1 MHPAAY
7 IEFLTSMHPIAY
19 IEIISTLMCLA
30 AIVFLIRGWKR
41 PGFLPAIPILTLILL
56 LLMMFY
62 GIVLFL
68 EWSRFAE
75 RYHWHF
81 IEDFASIFI
90 PFIWAFIFYAIV
102 KNSVEDNLRTS
113 REHFRNLVES
123 TSDWIWETDT
133 KGRYT
138 YVSPQVQDILGY
150 TPKEIIGKT
159 PFELMVPEEAERV
172 SVIFAE
178 IVEKKEPFQN
188 IENVCLHKD
197 GHEVTLETNGVP
209 VLDKKG
215 NLIGFRGV
223 DRNIT
228 QRLEAERLQKQQQA
242 ELDSVFRASPTGV
255 VLVRDRKLIRGN
267 ARFFEITGYSE
278 EELAGMGPRR
288 LYQSEQEYRAVGE
301 KYTEAMTRGFAR
313 IETQFARKD
322 QTVIDVVIYISPL
335 DRENADKGFVV
346 VTQDITEF
354 KAARQ
359 QVIEEKTKA
368 QLYLD
373 VAGVMIVVLD
383 IKGRVKLINKKGCEI
398 LECSAD
404 KIEGVDWFKTFLPA
418 SYQQITWNAFERI
431 IRGEEKSVEYFENP
445 VRTYSGT
452 EKLMAWHN
460 RVLRD
465 ESGKLAG
472 VISSGEDITEARA
485 AEKAV
490 RESGQRLRMALS
502 AAQTGTWQWKAAT
515 HQETRDV
522 NLNALL
528 GLEAVET
535 TQDGEEFYTYVHPED
550 RDAVRE
556 AFNQAVHGTGDY
568 LTRFRIVRADGQ
580 TRWVLDQGKP
590 FFDFN
595 GKLEYVTGAIVDIT
609 EQVEYQQ
616 RYQNIIDSAPIGILT
631 YELDADDRLVLTGS
645 NEAAN
650 AILGVNFSVS
660 TGKTIEEVF
669 PELASTSLP
678 DEYRR
683 ICKNGGTY
691 HGDNFEYH
699 DAHVGGLYEF
709 DAFRTSPGNVA
720 VAFTN
725 VTERK
730 QAEDALRQGEQRRE
744 LALQGGDLG
753 TWDWNFVTG
762 KVVYDERWV
771 SMLGYTLDELGQD
784 YDTWERL
791 VHPDDLPETVR
802 VLNLHLEGKTDSYEA
817 ETRLKHKSGQWV
829 WVLTK
834 GQVIERDADGKAL
847 RACGT
852 HLDFTERKQAEQQLR
867 DSRAVLQKAQ
877 QIALLGFYD
886 WDLRNNAVTASKEI
900 KTFFGCEPDEEL
912 TFEFVVSRI
921 HPEDRERF
929 LQTDKES
936 RTRSI
941 PFNMDYRVLLPDGSI
956 RWAHDQSE
964 VTVDEQGNKV
974 RMFGIIQD
982 ITERMQTQQKL
993 RDSEAYLSG
1002 IVRLAP
1008 IGISVMK
1015 DRVYVSVNDRYS
1027 EITGYGKDE
1036 LIGQTN
1042 RMMYELDADYAAVSQ
1057 KIHGQI
1063 RDNGIT
1069 NIETQIR
1076 RKNGT
1081 PAYILV
1087 SGIPLDPDNLD
1098 KGILF
1103 AGLDITERHQAQ
1115 QQLKFTQF
1123 AVDRAGEAAYWMGP
1137 DAKFFYVNDM
1147 ACQSLGYT
1155 REELLSLAVLDI
1167 DPDFPADIWPD
1178 HWNEM
1183 RQKQSMRFESHHKK
1197 KDGTVFPVEITSN
1210 FVTYDNQEYIC
1221 AFARDITERK
1231 VAEQERE
1238 VLMQQ
1243 LKERND
1249 ELQSIVFTTAHDLRS
1264 PLVNIAGFTGE
1275 LEKSLRQLE
1284 ELLDGQRLGKQAVEK
1299 IDYLFKTDIAE
1310 SMGFIRFGS
1319 QHMDMLL
1326 NGLMRL
1332 SMVGSVPIELSP
1344 VDMEDVFDGIIE
1356 GLQYQINE
1364 NIVDISVP
1372 NDLPDCIGDFTML
1385 TQIFSNLIDNAIK
1398 YCHPERDAIV
1408 EIGASIQDDMVKYTV
1423 TDNGIGIES
1432 AHLEKVFELFHRLDS
1447 RQEKEGQ
1454 GLGLPIVRRILDRLG
1469 GSARIESV
1477 SGLGTTVHVRL
1488 PRA

>member
-1 MHPAAY
+1 MHPV
-7 IEFLTSMHPIAY
+7 AY
-19 IEIISTLMCLA
+19 IEIVSALACLV
-30 AIVFLIRGWKR
+30 AIAFLIRGWKR
-41 PGFLPAIPILTLILL
+41 SGFLPAIPILLLILL
-56 LLMMFY
+56 ALMMFY
-62 GIVLFL
+62 GIALFL
-68 EWSRFAE
+68 EWSGFAE

-90 PFIWAFIFYAIV
+90 PFIWAFVFYAIV
-102 KNSVEDNLRTS
+102 KNAVEENLNAS
-113 REHFRNLVES
+113 REHFQNLVES
-123 TSDWIWETDT
+123 TSDWTWEVDA

-138 YVSPQVQDILGY
+138 YVSPQVQSILGY
-150 TPKEIIGKT
+150 TAKEIIGKT
-159 PFELMVPEEAERV
+159 PFDLMAPEEAKRV
-172 SVIFAE
+172 SAIFAD
-178 IVEKKEPFQN
+178 ILEKKEPFQN
-188 IENVCLHKD
+188 LENINLHKD
-197 GHEVTLETNGVP
+197 GHEVILETNGVP
-209 VLDKKG
+209 VFDKKR
-215 NLIGFRGV
+215 NLTGYRGV
-223 DRNIT
+223 DRDIT
-228 QRLEAERLQKQQQA
+228 GRLEAERLQKQQQE

-255 VLVRDRKLIRGN
+255 GLVRDRKLIRGN
-267 ARFFEITGYSE
+267 ARFFEVTGYPE
-278 EELAGMGPRR
+278 EELTGMDPRR
-288 LYQSEQEYRAVGE
+288 LYRSEQDYRAVGA
-301 KYTEAMTRGFAR
+301 KYIEALTKGFVRA
-313 IETQFARKD
+313 ETQFVRKD
-322 QTVIDVVIYISPL
+322 QAVIDVVVYISPL

-346 VTQDITEF
+346 VIQDVTEF

-359 QVIEEKTKA
+359 QAMEEKTKA

-383 IKGRVKLINKKGCEI
+383 INGRVKLINKKGCEI
-398 LECSAD
+398 LECGAEQ
-404 KIEGVDWFKTFLPA
+404 IEGADWFKTFLPA

-465 ESGKLAG
+465 ESGKIVG

-691 HGDNFEYH
+691 HGDNFEYR
-699 DAHVGGLYEF
+699 DARVSGLYEF
-709 DAFRTSPGNVA
+709 DAFRTSPGSIA
-720 VAFTN
+720 VAFTD

-730 QAEDALRQGEQRRE
+730 RAENTLRQVEKRRE

-753 TWDWNFVTG
+753 TWDWNFVTE
-762 KVVYDERWV
+762 KVIYDERWV

-784 YDTWERL
+784 YTTWERL
-791 VHPDDLPETVR
+791 VHPDDLLETVR

-834 GQVIERDADGKAL
+834 GQVIERDADGKPL

-852 HLDFTERKQAEQQLR
+852 HQDITERKQAE
-867 DSRAVLQKAQ
+867 
-877 QIALLGFYD
+877 
-886 WDLRNNAVTASKEI
+886 
-900 KTFFGCEPDEEL
+900 
-912 TFEFVVSRI
+912 
-921 HPEDRERF
+921 
-929 LQTDKES
+929 
-936 RTRSI
+936 
-941 PFNMDYRVLLPDGSI
+941 
-956 RWAHDQSE
+956 
-964 VTVDEQGNKV
+964 
-974 RMFGIIQD
+974 
-982 ITERMQTQQKL
+982 QKL

-1123 AVDRAGEAAYWMGP
+1123 AIDHAGDAAYWMGP
-1137 DAKFFYVNDM
+1137 DAKFTYVNEL

-1155 REELLSLAVLDI
+1155 REELLSMAVPDI

-1249 ELQSIVFTTAHDLRS
+1249 ELQSIVFTAAHDLRS

-1344 VDMEDVFDGIIE
+1344 VDMEEVFDGIIE